1 MENIKTNKELFDF
14 KKELAQKL
22 FDFFELKLIKNSEDI
37 MGYSQA
43 KRNFEDNVLD
53 KKEFVSELRKN
64 GDKKL
69 ADFIEEVF
77 K

>member
-1 MENIKTNKELFDF
+1 MEKIKLEKENFDL

-22 FDFFELKLIKNSEDI
+22 FGFVEYRLVRNSGDI
-37 MGYSQA
+37 DDYAETKKKFDQS
-43 KRNFEDNVLD
+43 VSD
-53 KKEFVSELRKN
+53 KIEFVSELRKN